1 MCNMNKSTVKYKKIN
16 AREFRHRFSVVKDS
30 LLAGQAYQVTF
41 KNLPLA
47 YVIPAQHDISVK
59 KRTKTSKKEFAKLT
73 AQLSGSFDL
82 KTRGKNHKE
91 IYRKLLEK
99 KHQ

>member
-1 MCNMNKSTVKYKKIN
+1 MKKSTIKYKKIN

-47 YVIPAQHDISVK
+47 YVIPAQHEISVK
-59 KRTKTSKKEFAKLT
+59 KKKKTSRRAFCKLT
-73 AQLSGSFDL
+73 DELTGSFDL
-82 KTRGKNHKE
+82 KTTGKDHKE
-91 IYRKLLEK
+91 VYKKLLEE
-99 KHQ
+99 KHR